1 MICLNVY
8 TEITGRKRTSDDGI
22 GPGATA
28 GIVITLLF
36 IITIITVVVIT
47 VVIIILRK
55 KTKNKKCEKGNKE
68 FETLEE
74 SKDYIHMQT
83 CEPYSLHKVMS
94 PNTQEPDIKYD
105 LVFLQCSSSISTL
118 SI

>member
-1 MICLNVY
+1 MNVY
-8 TEITGRKRTSDDGI
+8 TEITGRKRTLDDDGI

-47 VVIIILRK
+47 VVIILIRK
-55 KTKNKKCEKGNKE
+55 KTKNTKCEKGNKE

-74 SKDYIHMQT
+74 SQDYIQMQT

-105 LVFLQCSSSISTL
+105 LVFLLCSSSF
-118 SI
+118 SILLI